1 MSLEHS
7 PARQRGATQAPR
19 PQDLAADP
27 ILSFHQ
33 CAEELGMN
41 VRTFWRSVVPYVD
54 TVRLSPQRRGV
65 RRSVLE
71 AFKRARTI
79 PAKRPLETV
88 P

>member
-1 MSLEHS
+1 
-7 PARQRGATQAPR
+7 
-19 PQDLAADP
+19 
-27 ILSFHQ
+27 
-33 CAEELGMN
+33 MN